1 MREAINT
8 NPVVQ
13 LSVIGGLLLVVGF
26 IFLMGPMKKKSSE
39 PPATQTTSAELT
51 GPQGSVDITVESTP
65 APGAPAPA
73 VPGSAGAPVAPG
85 SVTEEALVPGPGLPA
100 EVVSAWQGGDAVVLY
115 IEKTGAVDDRLVRS
129 SVATLTR
136 RPGVSVFVAPAKD
149 VADYSRITQPLSVN
163 RVPALVVIR
172 PKKVSG
178 AAPQAL
184 VVYGF
189 RNSESVVQAVDDALY
204 QGKENGPYH
213 PG

>member
-1 MREAINT
+1 MREAINS
-8 NPVVQ
+8 NPMVQ
-13 LSVIGGLLLVVGF
+13 LAVIGGLLLVVGL
-26 IFLMGPMKKKSSE
+26 IFLMGPMKKSGEES
-39 PPATQTTSAELT
+39 ADTQTTSAELSS
-51 GPQGSVDITVESTP
+51 PQGTVDITVESTP
-65 APGAPAPA
+65 APGVPAPA
-73 VPGSAGAPVAPG
+73 VPGPAAAPVAPG

-100 EVVSAWQGGDAVVLY
+100 ELVSAWQGGDAVVLY

-136 RPGVSVFVAPAKD
+136 RQGVSVFVAPAKD
-149 VADYSRITQPLSVN
+149 VADYSRITQPLGVN

-189 RNSESVVQAVDDALY
+189 RNPESVVQAVDDALY